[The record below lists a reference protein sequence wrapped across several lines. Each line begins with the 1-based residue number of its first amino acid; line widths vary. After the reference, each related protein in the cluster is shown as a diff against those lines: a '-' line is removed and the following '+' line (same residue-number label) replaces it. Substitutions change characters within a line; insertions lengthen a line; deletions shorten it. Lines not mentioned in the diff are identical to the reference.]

1 MAIAAAALSASAA
14 TKQFTL
20 AFDENDF
27 RFSTNEYGELVIQ
40 PADPMSTMPAGG
52 LPALPQFS
60 TVIAVGERQTYK
72 SHEIS
77 VSKRLVR
84 SGIVMEP
91 AQFAVPTDSI
101 FAGAKFERV
110 FPDYDLA
117 QYPADNC
124 EYATTSHWAG
134 GVSTLHFLSCPFV
147 YNPEG
152 GELYFIDSMTLTVEL
167 DETSAPARVAAS
179 SAVRHQ
185 TPWFVHDMVINP
197 DDIPSG
203 PQRIS
208 GLPQVGYVD
217 PNRIDYVIITS
228 EALKSAFEPLATWK
242 KMKGVPSKI
251 ITIEEIEA
259 KYTTGTQQFKIK
271 NYLCDL
277 YENNHLKYALLG
289 GDSNIVP
296 SQGCFG
302 EVDEVSG
309 YMKDENIPTDLFY
322 ACFGPS
328 VNGTH
333 KRDKK
338 FEWNADCSTAIHRQL
353 YGEITDSIDLAQ
365 SIYVTRVPV
374 RTSQDVNAFVTRQLK
389 YEKNP
394 STFNN
399 NILMCGS
406 EIYDSGI
413 VLGERK
419 QSDSEYTGD
428 EIYALSM
435 RCCWSGKR
443 TRFYD
448 TYSDLGENYE
458 VNPEHLSE
466 QLAKGYS
473 FVNMDSHGDTCGWFR
488 KDETALYS
496 SDNAKH
502 QTNTAETIITT
513 SACDTNAFDLTD
525 DKNCLSESF
534 VKNPNSGIVGYL
546 GSSRSGFSLPW
557 GRGGSPSSMYSIYF
571 YKHLFNNEEAEES
584 EEFEES
590 EPITKHFG
598 ELVAIAKAMNISK
611 TKKTGSYRWVHF
623 GLNPIGDPEMPI
635 YTRKPMKYWVSPVK
649 MHGDTLMVSTF
660 NRSNVCLM
668 SLNDNGKSYY
678 RVLEDAYMVPF
689 MIDKLPQIC
698 SIYTWKQNYIPRR
711 MVVYNY
717 SNISSVWVQNTTIVN
732 DRIYKANTIR
742 IGAEVGYNYT
752 KGDVVFQKGE
762 TKILAKQHLF
772 FSGVRIEKEA
782 KLKLTCIE

>member
-1 MAIAAAALSASAA
+1 MKKFRYIALLLSMAIAAAALSASAA

-110 FPDYDLA
+110 IPDYDLA

-167 DETSAPARVAAS
+167 DETPAPARVAAS
-179 SAVRHQ
+179 SSAVRHE

-197 DDIPSG
+197 ADIPSG

-259 KYTTGTQQFKIK
+259 KYTTGTQQLKIK

-277 YENNHLKYALLG
+277 YETNGLRYVLLG

-302 EVDEVSG
+302 EVDAASG
-309 YMKDENIPTDLFY
+309 YMKDYNIPTDLYY

-338 FEWNADCSTAIHRQL
+338 FEWNADRSDTLHRQL

-374 RTSQDVNAFVTRQLK
+374 RTSQDVDAFVTRQLK

-399 NILMCGS
+399 NILMCGT

-413 VLGERK
+413 VLG
-419 QSDSEYTGD
+419 
-428 EIYALSM
+428 
-435 RCCWSGKR
+435 
-443 TRFYD
+443 
-448 TYSDLGENYE
+448 DLN
-458 VNPEHLSE
+458 
-466 QLAKGYS
+466 
-473 FVNMDSHGDTCGWFR
+473 
-488 KDETALYS
+488 
-496 SDNAKH
+496 
-502 QTNTAETIITT
+502 
-513 SACDTNAFDLTD
+513 SA
-525 DKNCLSESF
+525 
-534 VKNPNSGIVGYL
+534 
-546 GSSRSGFSLPW
+546 
-557 GRGGSPSSMYSIYF
+557 
-571 YKHLFNNEEAEES
+571 
-584 EEFEES
+584 
-590 EPITKHFG
+590 
-598 ELVAIAKAMNISK
+598 
-611 TKKTGSYRWVHF
+611 
-623 GLNPIGDPEMPI
+623 
-635 YTRKPMKYWVSPVK
+635 
-649 MHGDTLMVSTF
+649 TL
-660 NRSNVCLM
+660 
-668 SLNDNGKSYY
+668 
-678 RVLEDAYMVPF
+678 
-689 MIDKLPQIC
+689 
-698 SIYTWKQNYIPRR
+698 
-711 MVVYNY
+711 
-717 SNISSVWVQNTTIVN
+717 
-732 DRIYKANTIR
+732 
-742 IGAEVGYNYT
+742 
-752 KGDVVFQKGE
+752 
-762 TKILAKQHLF
+762 
-772 FSGVRIEKEA
+772 
-782 KLKLTCIE
+782 